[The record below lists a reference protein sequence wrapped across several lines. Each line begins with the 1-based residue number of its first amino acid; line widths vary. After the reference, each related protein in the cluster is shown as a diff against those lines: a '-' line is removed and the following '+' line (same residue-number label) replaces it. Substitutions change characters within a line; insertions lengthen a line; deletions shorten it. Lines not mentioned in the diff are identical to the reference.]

1 MALRWWKD
9 WRQSERCS
17 LRLSPQQVGLPPQ
30 QAGLLLHQA
39 RFSVPLT
46 EFSPQ
51 YGTCSQNVLQ
61 PQVTHP
67 TKKKLNSLNPAIK
80 KQHKMPFFK
89 TLNNAKT
96 IWDSRSKPSGILLG
110 HINIRSIVNK
120 TEQMEHLLSD
130 SNIDIVGVSESW
142 LTHSSST
149 AAISIPGYNVF
160 RKDRETGR
168 GGGIL
173 IYVRDKFKCE
183 LIRWPKEVNVECI
196 GLNISLSSAMYFTVI
211 CVYRPPSAKD
221 VFYDHLKTILNHCS
235 SKKEITLLGDFN
247 INWDIKSDRKKIK
260 QLTDKYNLTQIIK
273 GPTRIT
279 NTSHTTIDLIFT
291 NKPERISKTFNLLSG
306 LSDHN
311 FILYLRKIKRT
322 HLMAST
328 RGQQYYFIPKS
339 QQQFLNEEIQNV
351 DWSNILENNDIEASS
366 DSFIKKLNDIVTHFT
381 KKGNSKQR
389 KNDLPWLNN
398 EIIKLMKSRDNA
410 LKQSLRTRTASDR
423 HIFTSL
429 RNKVLRMT
437 RKLKAE
443 FYIETIKGA
452 NGNGKLIW
460 KNLNQLLSRDKSNYL
475 SDLQLQVN
483 DKLTNNLDIIV
494 NYLNRFFISSVEELT
509 KHFNCSQNPHNPVD
523 ASKPMFSIEE
533 ISVLEVIQIIS
544 SLKSSKARD
553 TFGLTSDF
561 LKTHKEA
568 LADPIAHLVN
578 LCSVLSMW
586 TFLCL
591 E

>member
-1 MALRWWKD
+1 
-9 WRQSERCS
+9 
-17 LRLSPQQVGLPPQ
+17 
-30 QAGLLLHQA
+30 
-39 RFSVPLT
+39 
-46 EFSPQ
+46 
-51 YGTCSQNVLQ
+51 
-61 PQVTHP
+61 
-67 TKKKLNSLNPAIK
+67 
-80 KQHKMPFFK
+80 MPFFK

-130 SNIDIVGVSESW
+130 SNIDILGVSESW

-291 NKPERISKTFNLLSG
+291 NKPERISKAFNLLSG
-306 LSDHN
+306 LSDHY

-366 DSFIKKLNDIVTHFT
+366 DSFIKK
-381 KKGNSKQR
+381 
-389 KNDLPWLNN
+389 
-398 EIIKLMKSRDNA
+398 M
-410 LKQSLRTRTASDR
+410 
-423 HIFTSL
+423 
-429 RNKVLRMT
+429 
-437 RKLKAE
+437 
-443 FYIETIKGA
+443 
-452 NGNGKLIW
+452 
-460 KNLNQLLSRDKSNYL
+460 
-475 SDLQLQVN
+475 
-483 DKLTNNLDIIV
+483 
-494 NYLNRFFISSVEELT
+494 
-509 KHFNCSQNPHNPVD
+509 
-523 ASKPMFSIEE
+523 
-533 ISVLEVIQIIS
+533 
-544 SLKSSKARD
+544 
-553 TFGLTSDF
+553 
-561 LKTHKEA
+561 
-568 LADPIAHLVN
+568 
-578 LCSVLSMW
+578 
-586 TFLCL
+586 
-591 E
+591 